1 MSLLYNE
8 GCEDSGDF
16 TKCLMSLCSINP
28 NKLQSSYCIRAP
40 EFVITQRPFNNVLI
54 NISKNIFTYEHYGP
68 DYESSITILS
78 NEDKDGILILYEYN
92 PLYFKYPKETY
103 LCRLRNKNQKISLCE
118 SINVNYIG
126 KSISFNSYDIINR
139 DDKKNNLISMK
150 HLENPKHRIIK
161 LKYNEIILK
170 KDSCHHAKTKYNP
183 HHTCR
188 YIICEKDD
196 HGNTMCANS
205 NYNGKLIHLLDY
217 YTFANLKEERI
228 VYLPNKCL
236 KSDSNLLCTPYMC
249 IKNNLNESYSCEY
262 EEISIVKNIFPSPET
277 FKAISTNHQAIYHES
292 NLRSSSVYAMT
303 LMPFLIIFIFFFC
316 YIYKIFRKKRRKIN

>member
-1 MSLLYNE
+1 MSLLYNK
-8 GCEDSGDF
+8 GCEDSGEF
-16 TKCLMSLCSINP
+16 IKCLMSLCPINP
-28 NKLQSSYCIRAP
+28 NKLQSSYCTVEP
-40 EFVITQRPFNNVLI
+40 KFVITQRPFNNALI

-68 DYESSITILS
+68 DYKSSITILS
-78 NEDKDGILILYEYN
+78 NEDNDGILILYEYN
-92 PLYFKYPKETY
+92 PWYFKYPKETY

-139 DDKKNNLISMK
+139 DDKKNNQISMK
-150 HLENPKHRIIK
+150 HLKNPKHRIIK
-161 LKYNEIILK
+161 LKYNEITLEK
-170 KDSCHHAKTKYNP
+170 YYRHYVRTKYNP
-183 HHTCR
+183 HQIYR

-205 NYNGKLIHLLDY
+205 NYNGKLIHLIEQY
-217 YTFANLKEERI
+217 GFSPRNEERI

-249 IKNNLNESYSCEY
+249 IKNDFNESYSCEY

-277 FKAISTNHQAIYHES
+277 FKVISTNNQAIYHES

-316 YIYKIFRKKRRKIN
+316 YMYKIFRKKRRKIN